1 MMAEINKIQSK
12 KTIHIINETKSWFFE
27 KINKIGKLLA
37 NLTKRSRDRQKLIK
51 LEIKKG
57 ISQQIPMICTGSLG
71 VLQKPIFK

>member
-37 NLTKRSRDRQKLIK
+37 NLTKRRREGTQIN
-51 LEIKKG
+51 EIEE
-57 ISQQIPMICTGSLG
+57 
-71 VLQKPIFK
+71 